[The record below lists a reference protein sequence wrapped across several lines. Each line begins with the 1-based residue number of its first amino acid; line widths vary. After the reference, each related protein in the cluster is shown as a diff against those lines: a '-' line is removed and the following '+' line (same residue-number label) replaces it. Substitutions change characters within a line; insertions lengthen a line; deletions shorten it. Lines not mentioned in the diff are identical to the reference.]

1 MNISKVNCE
10 YSFRIF
16 RNGTNFP
23 NEYPIHQEMGIE
35 YLKEYSK
42 FE

>member
-1 MNISKVNCE
+1 MNILKDKHG

-16 RNGTNFP
+16 INGTKYP
-23 NEYPIHQEMGIE
+23 NEYPIHQETRIE

-42 FE
+42 I